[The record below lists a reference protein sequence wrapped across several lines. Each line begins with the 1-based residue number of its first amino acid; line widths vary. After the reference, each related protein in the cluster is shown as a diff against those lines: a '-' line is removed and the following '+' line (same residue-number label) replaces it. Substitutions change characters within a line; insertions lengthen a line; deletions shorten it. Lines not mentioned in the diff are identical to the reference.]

1 VGLVSTTVVCMEIGG
16 LPLHPLVV
24 HGTVVFTPLAA
35 LALIVFAVMPR
46 YRYLTRWP
54 TAILAVAA
62 FGSVWAARFSGQAML
77 DANPDLAQL
86 VQTHM
91 DRGKLL
97 SLVMI
102 LFLVVALVA
111 VWDLGG
117 PTGLVSGRGARETK
131 VASLDKVLPVV
142 VVIVSLVVLG
152 LVIATG
158 DAGSRA
164 VFG

>member
-1 VGLVSTTVVCMEIGG
+1 MEIGG

-24 HGTVVFTPLAA
+24 HGAVVFTPLAA
-35 LALIVFAVMPR
+35 LALIVFAILPR

-54 TAILAVAA
+54 AAILAVIA
-62 FGSVWAARFSGQAML
+62 FGAVWAARITGQSML

-91 DRGKLL
+91 DRAKLL

-102 LFLVVALVA
+102 LFLVVALIS
-111 VWDLGG
+111 VWSLGG
-117 PTGLVSGRGARETK
+117 TTGFVSGRGAQESRV
-131 VASLDKVLPVV
+131 VALDKVLPAV
-142 VVIVSLVVLG
+142 VVIVSLAVLG
-152 LVIATG
+152 LVIAAG

-164 VFG
+164 VWG

>member
-1 VGLVSTTVVCMEIGG
+1 MEIGG

-24 HGTVVFTPLAA
+24 HGAVVFTPLAA
-35 LALIVFAVMPR
+35 LALIAFAVLPR

-54 TAILAVAA
+54 AAILAVTA
-62 FGSVWAARFSGQAML
+62 FGAVWAARITGQAML
-77 DANPDLAQL
+77 DDNPDLAQL

-91 DRGKLL
+91 DRAKLL

-102 LFLVVALVA
+102 LFLIVALVS

-117 PTGLVSGRGARETK
+117 PTGLASGRGAQESR
-131 VASLDKVLPVV
+131 VASLDKVLPAV
-142 VVIVSLVVLG
+142 VVIVSLAALA
-152 LVIATG
+152 LVIAAG

-164 VFG
+164 VWG

>member
-1 VGLVSTTVVCMEIGG
+1 MEIGG

-24 HGTVVFTPLAA
+24 HGAVVFTPLAA
-35 LALIVFAVMPR
+35 LALIVFAILPR

-54 TAILAVAA
+54 AAILAVIS
-62 FGSVWAARFSGQAML
+62 FGAVWAARITGQAML

-91 DRGKLL
+91 DRAKLL

-102 LFLVVALVA
+102 LFLIVALVS
-111 VWDLGG
+111 VWSLGG
-117 PTGLVSGRGARETK
+117 TTGFVSGRGAQESRV
-131 VASLDKVLPVV
+131 VALDKVLPAV
-142 VVIVSLVVLG
+142 VVIVSLAVLG
-152 LVIATG
+152 LVIAAG

-164 VFG
+164 VWG